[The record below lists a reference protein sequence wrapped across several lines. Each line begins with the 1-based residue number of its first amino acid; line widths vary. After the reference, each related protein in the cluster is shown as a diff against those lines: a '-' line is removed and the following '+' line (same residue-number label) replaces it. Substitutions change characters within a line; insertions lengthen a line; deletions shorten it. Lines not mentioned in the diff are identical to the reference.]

1 MMSYIKTSAESKK
14 TESGLGSRGT
24 RKVRPQSGI
33 PFTATFWRTLSEE
46 ELKINNDHKSAHWCW
61 MMDEHGENLHKEAEN
76 THQPPI
82 KVRDG
87 APACSAGSGSSMR
100 GVPQKTEWNPRGGG
114 HEKYNG
120 NPLRVAAKFS
130 ADFLPQKGVADT
142 CKGLKGEKRK
152 KRANQEH
159 WAWRVYYWE
168 LERENCFPDKHQVK
182 LIDTKQ
188 AFLRSVTGT
197 FWAMKTEGA
206 NNKSHW

>member
-100 GVPQKTEWNPRGGG
+100 GVPQKTEWNPRGGAWKIQWKPPQSG
-114 HEKYNG
+114 SKVFSRLSTTEGSGRYMQRAQRGEKKKKG
-120 NPLRVAAKFS
+120 QPGTLSLASLLLRTGERKLFS
-130 ADFLPQKGVADT
+130 RQAPSKAHWHQTGLLKKCYRDFLGYENRR
-142 CKGLKGEKRK
+142 CK
-152 KRANQEH
+152 
-159 WAWRVYYWE
+159 
-168 LERENCFPDKHQVK
+168 
-182 LIDTKQ
+182 
-188 AFLRSVTGT
+188 
-197 FWAMKTEGA
+197 
-206 NNKSHW
+206 